1 MRKFLMLLLALALAL
16 TACGGNREM
25 IGQEKAIEIAFP
37 VAVEAADGPIT
48 RDMAA
53 CEIVDGCYQ
62 VTFDGKTENILGIS
76 TIVIVRV
83 DAYSGEIVD
92 VMEAA

>member
-37 VAVEAADGPIT
+37 VAAEAADGPNT

-53 CEIVDGCYQ
+53 CEIVDGCYK
-62 VTFDGKTENILGIS
+62 VTFNGKTENTLGIS

-92 VMEAA
+92 VIEAA

>member
-1 MRKFLMLLLALALAL
+1 MRKFMIVLLALSLIL
-16 TACGGNREM
+16 TACGGNRKM

-37 VAVEAADGPIT
+37 VAAEAADGPIT
-48 RDMAA
+48 RDMAV
-53 CEIVDGCYQ
+53 CELVDGCYQ
-62 VTFDGKTENILGIS
+62 VTFDGKTENALGIS

-83 DAYSGEIVD
+83 DAYSGEIVE

>member
-1 MRKFLMLLLALALAL
+1 MRKFMIVLLALSLIL
-16 TACGGNREM
+16 TACGGSREM
-25 IGQEKAIEIAFP
+25 IAKDQAIEIAF
-37 VAVEAADGPIT
+37 AAAAEAADGAIT
-48 RDMAA
+48 RDMAV

-62 VTFDGKTENILGIS
+62 VTFDGKTKNTLGIS

-83 DAYSGEIVD
+83 DAYSGEIVE

>member
-37 VAVEAADGPIT
+37 VAAEAADGTIT
-48 RDMAA
+48 RDMAV
-53 CEIVDGCYQ
+53 CELVDGCYQ
-62 VTFDGKTENILGIS
+62 VTFDGKTENTLGIS

-83 DAYSGEIVD
+83 DAYSGEIME
-92 VMEAA
+92 VMEEA

>member
-1 MRKFLMLLLALALAL
+1 MRKFMIILLALSLIL
-16 TACGGNREM
+16 TACGGSREM

-37 VAVEAADGPIT
+37 VAAEAAGGTIT
-48 RDMAA
+48 RDMAV

-62 VTFDGKTENILGIS
+62 VTFDGKTENTLGIS

-83 DAYSGEIVD
+83 DAYSGEIVE
-92 VMEAA
+92 VTEAA